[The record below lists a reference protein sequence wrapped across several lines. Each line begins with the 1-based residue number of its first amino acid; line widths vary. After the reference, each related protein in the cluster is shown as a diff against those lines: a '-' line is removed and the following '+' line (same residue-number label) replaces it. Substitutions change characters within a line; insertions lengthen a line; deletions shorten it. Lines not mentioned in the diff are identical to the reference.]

1 MFILLVD
8 AHSKWPE
15 VFEKPNTTSQKTIEI
30 LRQVFSAYG
39 LPEQLVSENGPQFIS
54 REFAEF
60 MAKNGIKHIRSAP
73 YHPATNGQ
81 VERFVQTFKRAMK
94 TGTTKVTLN
103 QRLCSFLLSYR
114 TTPHSVTNIPP
125 CVLFLQRE
133 VRTRL
138 HLLRETTE
146 QQVCKKQAEQKWHH
160 DKKARD
166 RECADRETA
175 LSKNY
180 GSDPKWVRGRIG
192 KQCGPV
198 SYQVEL
204 PDGRVWRR
212 HIEQLSAVPEAIC
225 VPVPTTK
232 VDERAPDMTE
242 PVEVAEETRPRED
255 LMRQPEITSTDLD
268 IQDSNPTASN
278 EQRGVRRNEG
288 QSTEGRAPH
297 DHWPTT
303 TKTTTTTTT
312 PSTTRRY
319 PERTRRP
326 P

>member
-1 MFILLVD
+1 M
-8 AHSKWPE
+8 
-15 VFEKPNTTSQKTIEI
+15 PNTTSQKTIEI
-30 LRQVFSAYG
+30 LRQVLSAYG
-39 LPEQLVSENGPQFIS
+39 LPEQLVSDNGPQFIS

-94 TGTTKVTLN
+94 TGTTK
-103 QRLCSFLLSYR
+103 
-114 TTPHSVTNIPP
+114 
-125 CVLFLQRE
+125 RE

-146 QQVCKKQAEQKWHH
+146 QQVCKKQTEQKWHH

-166 RECADRETA
+166 KECAERETV
-175 LSKNY
+175 LSRNY

-212 HIEQLSAVPEAIC
+212 HIEQLSAVPEAVC

-232 VDERAPDMTE
+232 VDGRAPDMTE
-242 PVEVAEETRPRED
+242 PVEVAEETRPREE

-268 IQDSNPTASN
+268 IQASNPTASN
-278 EQRGVRRNEG
+278 EQRGSPNYSILLLG
-288 QSTEGRAPH
+288 QSRYEEIANLSEDKDRKEDVAKATEDGTVVPIILRL
-297 DHWPTT
+297 
-303 TKTTTTTTT
+303 
-312 PSTTRRY
+312 
-319 PERTRRP
+319 
-326 P
+326 

>member
-1 MFILLVD
+1 M
-8 AHSKWPE
+8 
-15 VFEKPNTTSQKTIEI
+15 
-30 LRQVFSAYG
+30 
-39 LPEQLVSENGPQFIS
+39 
-54 REFAEF
+54 
-60 MAKNGIKHIRSAP
+60 
-73 YHPATNGQ
+73 TN
-81 VERFVQTFKRAMK
+81 V
-94 TGTTKVTLN
+94 
-103 QRLCSFLLSYR
+103 
-114 TTPHSVTNIPP
+114 PP

-146 QQVCKKQAEQKWHH
+146 QQDCKKQAEQKWHH

-166 RECADRETA
+166 RECAERETV

-232 VDERAPDMTE
+232 VDGRAPDMTE
-242 PVEVAEETRPRED
+242 PDEVAEETRPREE

-288 QSTEGRAPH
+288 QSTEGKAPH
-297 DHWPTT
+297 DNRPT
-303 TKTTTTTTT
+303 TTTTTTT

-326 P
+326 PDRF